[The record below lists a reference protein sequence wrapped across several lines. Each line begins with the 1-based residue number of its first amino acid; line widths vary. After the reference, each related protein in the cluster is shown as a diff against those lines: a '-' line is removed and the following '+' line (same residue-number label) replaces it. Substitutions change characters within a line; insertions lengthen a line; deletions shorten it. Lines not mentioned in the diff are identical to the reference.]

1 MINMKSKLSGV
12 FSLIGFLLISINVV
26 AVQPAKEMIT
36 RVEMGPV
43 NPQMVKTGKGL
54 FTSKCIVCHD
64 LDKKKVGPALRNV
77 TKERKPEYI
86 MNVMYNTAKM
96 QKFDPV
102 YKGLLVKFKNV
113 PMPDPHL
120 TQAQDRAIL
129 EYLRSV
135 AK

>member
-1 MINMKSKLSGV
+1 MKSKLSGV
-12 FSLIGFLLISINVV
+12 FSLIGFLVISLNVV
-26 AVQPAKEMIT
+26 AMQPPKEMIT
-36 RVEMGPV
+36 KVEMGPV

-54 FTSKCIVCHD
+54 FTSKCVVCHD

-102 YKGLLVKFKNV
+102 YKSLLVQYKNV
-113 PMPDPHL
+113 PMPDPNF
-120 TQAQDRAIL
+120 TEAQCRSVL

>member
-1 MINMKSKLSGV
+1 MKRKLFSGL
-12 FSLIGFLLISINVV
+12 FLLIGFLLISMNAV
-26 AVQPAKEMIT
+26 AEQPKAMIT
-36 RVEMGPV
+36 SVEMGPINPAQV
-43 NPQMVKTGKGL
+43 NVGKSL
-54 FTSKCIVCHD
+54 FNSKCLLCHT
-64 LDKKKVGPALRNV
+64 LDQNKIGPALRNV
-77 TKERKPEYI
+77 TKERSPEYI
-86 MNVMYNTAKM
+86 MNVLLFTAKM
-96 QKFDPV
+96 QKIDPV